1 MRLGSEGDD
10 RAPSGTRGSNLL
22 YYGMLT
28 AFILE
33 YVRPG
38 TYFPVITAAKLNA
51 AVPLLVF
58 ALTLYAQRQNSNAL
72 ILSHR
77 NSRWLA
83 FLLGL
88 LILAI
93 FHADV
98 TLYSYN
104 VFIMVLGYVFLYFV
118 ISKQV
123 DDNGKLKLFVL
134 TLVLCHV
141 VLVYLNPDLVLH
153 PETRSYIEGVTFLG
167 DGNDFSLSV
176 VLLIPLALYLYLD
189 TRGLLAKLVLL
200 SLVGVLLLGVIG
212 TSSRGASIALAVVV
226 VYLWWRGRKKVWGI
240 VAISALVIAVAVYA
254 PPEYFERLDRIE
266 NYEEDGSAMGRIMAW
281 KSAIRMANDHP
292 LLGTGTGH
300 FPVKLGAE
308 YRPPEYGDRNLP
320 WLTAHSIYFLALGE
334 MGYTGLLF
342 LLGILYANYRSGQ
355 RIMKQVRQSSSDLA
369 RRYERLFLCLNGSL
383 IGFAAGGAFL
393 SALYYPH
400 LYVISG
406 LYVAAELMYRRDE
419 PRILA
424 EKSEDESKHLPEPE
438 RAF

>member
-1 MRLGSEGDD
+1 MSFHSEIGEQVTSD
-10 RAPSGTRGSNLL
+10 TRRSNWL
-22 YYGMLT
+22 YYGLLA
-28 AFILE
+28 AFVLE

-38 TYFPVITAAKLNA
+38 TYFPIINAVKLNT

-58 ALTLYAQRQNSNAL
+58 VLTVYAQRQNTNAL

-77 NSRWLA
+77 NSRWLGL
-83 FLLGL
+83 FLGL
-88 LILAI
+88 LILAVL
-93 FHADV
+93 HADV

-104 VFIMVLGYVFLYFV
+104 VFTMVLGYVFLYFV
-118 ISKQV
+118 ISKQI
-123 DDNGKLKLFVL
+123 DDTGKFKLFIL

-141 VLVYLNPDLVLH
+141 VLVFLNPDLVLH
-153 PETRSYIEGVTFLG
+153 PEIRSYIEGVTFLG

-176 VLLIPLALYLYLD
+176 VLLVPLALYVLLD
-189 TRGLLAKLVLL
+189 TRGVLSKVALL
-200 SLVGVLLLGVIG
+200 SLVGVLILAVVG
-212 TSSRGASIALAVVV
+212 TSSRGASIGLAAVIF
-226 VYLWWRGRKKVWGI
+226 YLWWRGRKKTWGLI
-240 VAISALVIAVAVYA
+240 VIAVLAVGVSIYA
-254 PPEYFERLDRIE
+254 PPVYFERLGSIE

-281 KSAIRMANDHP
+281 KSAVRMANDHP
-292 LLGTGTGH
+292 LVGVGTGH

-342 LLGILYANYRSGQ
+342 LLGILYINYRSGE
-355 RIMKQVRQSSSDLA
+355 RIIKRVRKSSSDLA

-383 IGFAAGGAFL
+383 IGYAAGGAFL

-406 LYVAAELMYRRDE
+406 LYVAAELMYQRDE
-419 PRILA
+419 PQILA
-424 EKSEDESKHLPEPE
+424 DVSEEDGLLSPRTGP
-438 RAF
+438 AF